1 MQEFQGTH
9 PSGGGSLKSG
19 YNEGDDK
26 DMDLDPP
33 TFGDEEELD
42 DNKTMVPTTNDGDK
56 SFATAQSSCFTRK
69 PVSTKHVAFA
79 GLDDF
84 SDFKSHRTLKP
95 PKLPHEEECD
105 ASTDAS
111 EDSAGFSDQSVTK
124 TRMRDEENNKEEI
137 EEQKTNKPPGKYKSM
152 KDTLKRVAA
161 EVENRQ
167 PHTTHASGS
176 YQPQEKTNPSH
187 APTQGDGEGKG

>member
-1 MQEFQGTH
+1 MKETT
-9 PSGGGSLKSG
+9 KTWIW
-19 YNEGDDK
+19 N
-26 DMDLDPP
+26 PP